1 MARQRRKK
9 GRPVSGWLVLDKPK
23 GMGSTDA
30 VSKIKWLYGAEKAG
44 HAGTLDP
51 LASGMLPIALGEATK
66 TVPYVQDGAKVYRF
80 TVAWG
85 EERTTDDLEGAPT
98 KTSSARPGEAEIRA
112 AMPKYTGVIMQTP
125 PQFSA
130 IKIAGERAYD
140 LAREG
145 ETVEIPAREVEI
157 GRFDLIAMPDAG
169 TAVFEIEC
177 GKGTYVRSIARDLGR
192 DLQDRARALGEAL
205 HQPGRVRPVLGDE
218 GLLVARLRTG
228 RDARVIGAVRQ
239 HARQCLG
246 VQLDDPAVVL
256 GAAHQH
262 VGHHRGRGLG
272 LERRTRFRIEPLQ
285 LGDHVGE
292 VLGIDLAGRHQRTH
306 VAPRQEIE
314 IVEQG
319 RHRRIVA
326 VQFAQLDLQAL
337 AQGACEHARRVEAL
351 HAAEHGLDPLAPAA
365 ERAGER
371 VEIEGEPPGRVEGS
385 DQTGADQPVGRVGD
399 GQPELLGQVL
409 AQGAALDGQVLD
421 IATILFEIG
430 PPTAPAG
437 TRGPARA
444 GRVASIGRAAGVID
458 IAEIGIERRLA
469 RGSNGVTRI
478 RERRGFLGCRGRRN
492 VRAWAVIALEQRV
505 ALELLL
511 DPSLDLEIGE
521 LEELDRLPQLRRHHQ
536 RLAEAE
542 IEPRTDRHAGGSPAG
557 P

>member
-157 GRFDLIAMPDAG
+157 ARFDLIAMPDAD

-192 DLQDRARALGEAL
+192 DLG
-205 HQPGRVRPVLGDE
+205 
-218 GLLVARLRTG
+218 
-228 RDARVIGAVRQ
+228 
-239 HARQCLG
+239 CY
-246 VQLDDPAVVL
+246 
-256 GAAHQH
+256 
-262 VGHHRGRGLG
+262 GHIAEL
-272 LERRTRFRIEPLQ
+272 RRT
-285 LGDHVGE
+285 E
-292 VLGIDLAGRHQRTH
+292 VYPFTPDDLVTLA
-306 VAPRQEIE
+306 EL
-314 IVEQG
+314 EQ
-319 RHRRIVA
+319 
-326 VQFAQLDLQAL
+326 
-337 AQGACEHARRVEAL
+337 
-351 HAAEHGLDPLAPAA
+351 AATPASPP
-365 ERAGER
+365 EEGGER
-371 VEIEGEPPGRVEGS
+371 PPRPG
-385 DQTGADQPVGRVGD
+385 
-399 GQPELLGQVL
+399 PEEWKALDALLL
-409 AQGAALDGQVLD
+409 DTGAALDSLPQVVVTDDAASRIRLGNPVIVRGRD
-421 IATILFEIG
+421 
-430 PPTAPAG
+430 APAE
-437 TRGPARA
+437 ADEA
-444 GRVASIGRAAGVID
+444 CAF
-458 IAEIGIERRLA
+458 A
-469 RGSNGVTRI
+469 RGRLVAIGAIEAGMFRPK
-478 RERRGFLGCRGRRN
+478 
-492 VRAWAVIALEQRV
+492 RV
-505 ALELLL
+505 F
-511 DPSLDLEIGE
+511 
-521 LEELDRLPQLRRHHQ
+521 
-536 RLAEAE
+536 
-542 IEPRTDRHAGGSPAG
+542 TN
-557 P
+557 